1 MLRFGYIY
9 IYILELHLTPYGVNP
24 SRQKL
29 SEEKT
34 LARPK
39 NTEAVQNSCGADPSC
54 SEQLLSRLQNHRT
67 WKPLQSCLDAWIGE
81 GS

>member
-1 MLRFGYIY
+1 M
-9 IYILELHLTPYGVNP
+9 LELHLTPYGVNP

-34 LARPK
+34 LARPQ
-39 NTEAVQNSCGADPSC
+39 NTQDEQNSCGADPNC
-54 SEQLLSRLQNHRT
+54 SEQLLSRLQIYRT
-67 WKPLQSCLDAWIGE
+67 WKPLQSCLDAWISE